1 MEIIYGN
8 TLADRFKADMKQKID
23 DIRAEG
29 LLQQYVTAVF
39 FIRQNAFDNG
49 N

>member
-8 TLADRFKADMKQKID
+8 TLADRIKADMKQKID

-29 LLQQYVTAVF
+29 ARLTNY
-39 FIRQNAFDNG
+39 
-49 N
+49 

>member
-8 TLADRFKADMKQKID
+8 TLADRIKADMKQKID

-29 LLQQYVTAVF
+29 GKAT
-39 FIRQNAFDNG
+39 IIKCCTCWK
-49 N
+49 

>member
-8 TLADRFKADMKQKID
+8 TLADRIKADMKQKID

-29 LLQQYVTAVF
+29 QGYHY
-39 FIRQNAFDNG
+39 
-49 N
+49 